1 VAGAAGGDAASGDA
15 VDGDTGTTGVTG
27 ATGAGVA
34 ARVASGAG
42 APAACGAACGVVA
55 GTVAGVRAVDTG
67 AIAGAVAHAD
77 NARLPATSK
86 PRTSVRAAVP
96 GIGRRPARGDD
107 DEVQATIT
115 NGESM
120 SGAED
125 PGRRWLEASGVAMQ
139 DWPTGALYVVATPIG
154 NAGDL
159 TLRALWLLSMADAV
173 FAEDTRVTRTLLDRF
188 GIRPRAL
195 VAAHQHNEEAAGAAI
210 VSRLAAGER
219 VALVTDAGTPAIS
232 DPGARI
238 VRAVRGAGFRV
249 IPLPGAS
256 SLLAALA
263 ASDMAENGFSFLGFL
278 PTAARER
285 ERMLRT
291 AAARGDAFALFEAPH
306 RIEDLLHALAQALD
320 PDREVAVARELT
332 KKFES
337 IDVMPARDLVQWLAQ
352 QTQRGEYVLVVGPA
366 SAAPVGEEIDTTT
379 RRWLD
384 ALADVLPASKAAAAA
399 AKATGLPRAALYAAL
414 TRLRGACDDD

>member
-1 VAGAAGGDAASGDA
+1 VSGADEAGADEAAAG
-15 VDGDTGTTGVTG
+15 
-27 ATGAGVA
+27 
-34 ARVASGAG
+34 
-42 APAACGAACGVVA
+42 GAACGVVA
-55 GTVAGVRAVDTG
+55 GTVAGVPAVGTG

-77 NARLPATSK
+77 NVRLPATSK

-125 PGRRWLEASGVAMQ
+125 PGRRWLEASGVATQ

-195 VAAHQHNEEAAGAAI
+195 AAAHQHNEEAAGAAI

-263 ASDMAENGFSFLGFL
+263 ASDMAENGFRFLGFL

-366 SAAPVGEEIDTTT
+366 SAAPVGEEIDATT

-384 ALADVLPASKAAAAA
+384 ALTDLLPASKAAAAA

-414 TRLRGACDDD
+414 TRLPGASDDD